1 MHASEL
7 GEQLVG
13 TQLCFGFSRRI
24 ARSARLE
31 SDASQPLNLIG
42 LRRSLEFLLRS
53 LLRGF
58 HTLLDTPFRYPTQVH
73 RITALK

>member
-1 MHASEL
+1 
-7 GEQLVG
+7 
-13 TQLCFGFSRRI
+13 
-24 ARSARLE
+24 
-31 SDASQPLNLIG
+31 

-58 HTLLDTPFRYPTQVH
+58 HTLLDTPFCYPTQVH